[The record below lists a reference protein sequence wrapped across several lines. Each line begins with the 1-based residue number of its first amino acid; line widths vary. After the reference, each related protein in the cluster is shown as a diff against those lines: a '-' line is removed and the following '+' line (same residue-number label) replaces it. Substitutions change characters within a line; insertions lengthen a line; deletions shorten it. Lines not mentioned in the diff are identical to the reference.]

1 MLEQL
6 IERILPTIIAALE
19 LMGIFIVA
27 VSALSA
33 FGRYLKSL
41 FTRTPCDVKFALA
54 NGLALMAAE
63 ILKTVL
69 VRDLKELL
77 VLGAVILLRALLS
90 FLIHFEMKGTHPP
103 K

>member
-54 NGLALMAAE
+54 NGLALSQNGR
-63 ILKTVL
+63 
-69 VRDLKELL
+69 RDSQDR
-77 VLGAVILLRALLS
+77 LGAGPQRASGAGRRHSAAGPALLPDP
-90 FLIHFEMKGTHPP
+90 L
-103 K
+103 

>member
-41 FTRTPCDVKFALA
+41 FPRPPCDV
-54 NGLALMAAE
+54 MPSS
-63 ILKTVL
+63 V
-69 VRDLKELL
+69 VRD
-77 VLGAVILLRALLS
+77 GMIRR
-90 FLIHFEMKGTHPP
+90 
-103 K
+103 

>member
-54 NGLALMAAE
+54 NGLALSLEFKMAAE

-69 VRDLKELL
+69 VRDLRAS
-77 VLGAVILLRALLS
+77 GAGRRHSAAGPALLPDP
-90 FLIHFEMKGTHPP
+90 L
-103 K
+103 

>member
-41 FTRTPCDVKFALA
+41 FTSSTS
-54 NGLALMAAE
+54 
-63 ILKTVL
+63 
-69 VRDLKELL
+69 LL
-77 VLGAVILLRALLS
+77 PTTSPAS
-90 FLIHFEMKGTHPP
+90 FNTSS
-103 K
+103 

>member
-54 NGLALMAAE
+54 NGLALSLEFKIAAE

-69 VRDLKELL
+69 VRDISGYSPMHMVYSPL
-77 VLGAVILLRALLS
+77 VV
-90 FLIHFEMKGTHPP
+90 TDWNVP
-103 K
+103 

>member
-54 NGLALMAAE
+54 NGLALSS
-63 ILKTVL
+63 KWPPRFSRPSWYGTS
-69 VRDLKELL
+69 K
-77 VLGAVILLRALLS
+77 S
-90 FLIHFEMKGTHPP
+90 FWCWVPSFCCGPCSP
-103 K
+103 S

>member
-41 FTRTPCDVKFALA
+41 FTRTPATSSSPWP
-54 NGLALMAAE
+54 
-63 ILKTVL
+63 TVWPSAWSSKWPP
-69 VRDLKELL
+69 RFSRPSWYGTSK
-77 VLGAVILLRALLS
+77 S
-90 FLIHFEMKGTHPP
+90 FWCWVPSFCCGPCSP
-103 K
+103 S

>member
-41 FTRTPCDVKFALA
+41 FTRTP
-54 NGLALMAAE
+54 
-63 ILKTVL
+63 
-69 VRDLKELL
+69 
-77 VLGAVILLRALLS
+77 LRR
-90 FLIHFEMKGTHPP
+90 
-103 K
+103 